1 MSLLA
6 ALATQTATAGSA
18 PVVVDTPSV
27 DWWGLLPLIL
37 LAAPAMVLL
46 HVSSLLRRVFRG
58 FHALATVA
66 IAGTAAGFAIVQ
78 WFRVKDVAGGR
89 GPYTTVAGA
98 FTVDGFSVFV
108 TVVLCLAVI
117 VSALVADG
125 YLRREGLDG
134 AETYALLLLSASG
147 GVVMASANDLIVLFL
162 GLEVLSIPVYVLA
175 ASHLRRST
183 SQEAGFKY
191 FILGAFAS
199 AFFLYGIALT
209 YGATGSTNLSVIR
222 ATLSADPFVD
232 GGTLLLAGAAFLL
245 VGFGFKVA
253 AVPFHAWTPDVYQG
267 APSPVVA
274 YMASG
279 VKAAGFAGLV
289 RVFSVALDGQVND
302 WRPIVVGLA
311 VLTLL
316 GGSVLAVVQTDV
328 KRMLA
333 YSSISHAGFLLVGV
347 AAASAA
353 GTAAV
358 LFYLAAYAVIIGGTF
373 AVVTAVG
380 GPGERSTSLD
390 AFRGLGRRHP
400 VLALGFAVL
409 LFAQTGVPLTS
420 GFFAKFGVIKA
431 AVDGEWYW
439 LAAVA
444 MVSAVIGAFVYLR
457 IVVAMFM
464 LDDAVAT
471 HGHDEDVAEEAPEP
485 EPVALPGA
493 LVLAVAAAVL
503 LTLVVG
509 VLPGLLTG
517 LADDAVPTVLAT
529 LP

>member
-6 ALATQTATAGSA
+6 SLAAQAAQ
-18 PVVVDTPSV
+18 PVTPVTSVLVETPSV

-46 HVSSLLRRVFRG
+46 HASSLLRRVFRG
-58 FHALATVA
+58 FYATASVG
-66 IAGTAAGFAIVQ
+66 IAGTAAAFAIVQ
-78 WFRVKDVAGGR
+78 WFRVTDLDGGR
-89 GPYTTVAGA
+89 GPYTTVASA
-98 FTVDGFSVFV
+98 YTVDGYSVFI
-108 TVVLCLAVI
+108 TVVLCVAVI
-117 VSALVADG
+117 VSSLVADG

-175 ASHLRRST
+175 ASHLRRSA

-199 AFFLYGIALT
+199 AFFLYGIALV
-209 YGATGSTNLSVIR
+209 YGATGSTNLGTIR
-222 ATLSADPFVD
+222 QTLQDDPFVD
-232 GGTLLLAGAAFLL
+232 GGALLLAGAAFLL

-267 APSPVVA
+267 APSPVVS

-289 RVFSVALDGQVND
+289 RVFDVTLAGQVRD
-302 WRPIVVGLA
+302 WQPIVVGLA

-316 GGSVLAVVQTDV
+316 GGSVLAVAQTDV

-347 AAASAA
+347 AVASPEGA
-353 GTAAV
+353 AAV
-358 LFYLAAYAVIIGGTF
+358 LFYLAAYGLMIGGTF
-373 AVVTAVG
+373 AVVTAVA
-380 GPGERSTSLD
+380 GPGEQATGID
-390 AFRGLGRRHP
+390 AFRGLGRRQP
-400 VLALGFAVL
+400 MLALGFTVL

-431 AVDGEWYW
+431 AVDGGWYW

-444 MVSAVIGAFVYLR
+444 MLSAVVGAFVYLR
-457 IVVAMFM
+457 LVVAMFM
-464 LDDAVAT
+464 VEDIDPHHGDGDVVAAT
-471 HGHDEDVAEEAPEP
+471 PA
-485 EPVALPGA
+485 PVAMPAA
-493 LVLAVAAAVL
+493 LTLALAATVVA
-503 LTLVVG
+503 TLVVG
-509 VLPGLLTG
+509 FLPGLLTD
-517 LADDAVPTVLAT
+517 LAGDAVPVVLAT